1 MGEERRKRKRRWNKK
16 LGGRGNVECVIKG
29 RKVKWQSRY
38 ENLNGKEN
46 GGTKMKERW
55 NRKRRNE

>member
-29 RKVKWQSRY
+29 RNVKWQSRY

-46 GGTKMKERW
+46 GGNENERTMEQ
-55 NRKRRNE
+55 KKKK